1 MEIGAAH
8 YYILGEVITC
18 SLSILL
24 IINILLTFSPYDK
37 RQRLFLY
44 SAVSTFLAAFFDI
57 IAVFCTSYYT
67 RLSLSFCTFIST
79 VFFIFLMFTPFVIT
93 NYVTDIAYAHS
104 KIKKI
109 GFSISSLVYTF
120 YLIVI
125 FINLKTGIV
134 FKYTA
139 EEGYVR
145 GPWKNITY
153 ILTAFYSCFIVFSMI
168 KNRHLLAHRIFW
180 VFTAYPFIS
189 LGFVVFQ
196 FFNPHI
202 IMTGIASFASVSFAY
217 MIVHSYL
224 MEVDSLTGLRTEP
237 KLRKRIAMQ
246 SKGGVLYVFSID
258 NINLIQSS
266 LDVADLDRF
275 FLGLGGVFNTQFPRN
290 AYHISTNRFAAI
302 GRSVKEVS
310 EKSEII
316 RKYIEDL
323 TSDLNSYIPIP
334 VESYSAAIEFSGEE
348 NDYDSL
354 IDLVN
359 SILVKAKSSQLRKMQ
374 LCDESVLVERE
385 RKRYI
390 YRILKRE
397 LELESEQF
405 QVWFQPIYSIEKKHF
420 TYMEALSRLQNT
432 ELGNISPSEFV

>member
-1 MEIGAAH
+1 
-8 YYILGEVITC
+8 
-18 SLSILL
+18 
-24 IINILLTFSPYDK
+24 
-37 RQRLFLY
+37 
-44 SAVSTFLAAFFDI
+44 
-57 IAVFCTSYYT
+57 
-67 RLSLSFCTFIST
+67 
-79 VFFIFLMFTPFVIT
+79 
-93 NYVTDIAYAHS
+93 
-104 KIKKI
+104 
-109 GFSISSLVYTF
+109 
-120 YLIVI
+120 
-125 FINLKTGIV
+125 
-134 FKYTA
+134 
-139 EEGYVR
+139 
-145 GPWKNITY
+145 
-153 ILTAFYSCFIVFSMI
+153 
-168 KNRHLLAHRIFW
+168 
-180 VFTAYPFIS
+180 
-189 LGFVVFQ
+189 
-196 FFNPHI
+196 
-202 IMTGIASFASVSFAY
+202 
-217 MIVHSYL
+217 
-224 MEVDSLTGLRTEP
+224 
-237 KLRKRIAMQ
+237 MQ

-374 LCDESVLVERE
+374 LCDDSVLVERD